1 MYIDKDGNRI
11 NINAPFTAEDGT
23 VYPKLTSASL
33 REKLGIVEVKDSA
46 VPARPDFYF
55 RLELADAPYVEYA
68 PRPVEQ
74 VREILCAEVNAR
86 REAMETS
93 GFMFKGKRFQSD
105 QRSFNRIQGMATAAS
120 FALASQQPFDPVEW
134 VAEDNSTMVMSA
146 ADIVAFFGALVSHG
160 AAVHNKAAILKRY
173 INRSGFEE
181 LVKFNL
187 DEQWPFER

>member
-11 NINAPFTAEDGT
+11 NIYAPFTAEDGT
-23 VYPKLTSASL
+23 VYPKLISGLL
-33 REKLGIVEVKDSA
+33 REKLGIVEVKDIA
-46 VPARPDFYF
+46 PPARPDFYF
-55 RLELADAPYVEYA
+55 RRELVDAPYVEYV

-86 REAMETS
+86 RDALETS
-93 GFMFKGKRFQSD
+93 GFEFRGKWFQSD

-146 ADIVAFFGALVSHG
+146 EDIVAFFGALVTHG
-160 AAVHNKAAILKRY
+160 ATVHNKAAILKRY
-173 INRSGFEE
+173 VNRSSFEE
-181 LVKFNL
+181 LVQFNL
-187 DEQWPFER
+187 NEQWPFER